1 MTTQIG
7 DDVTDENQLS
17 EPVPEVAPDESES
30 TEQPASPG
38 WTASLS
44 RRLRLVAL
52 GVVAAIVMVSGLLA
66 WWQAA
71 GDEDLDRAETR
82 DAVLIAGRQHI
93 ETLQSLDYRDI
104 DEGLD
109 AWLDVTTGTL
119 HDQLAAV
126 GDDDRGLL
134 ADQKKISTGHVIDAA
149 VLDLDDDAAT
159 IIAAVEIT
167 VADDPSA
174 GAEPTIKRNRFSAD
188 LVKVKGQWKLENIEQ
203 VAVDLS

>member
-7 DDVTDENQLS
+7 DDVTDEI
-17 EPVPEVAPDESES
+17 EVPEAEPDESES
-30 TEQPASPG
+30 SVQPAWPG
-38 WTASLS
+38 WTASLR

-52 GVVAAIVMVSGLLA
+52 GVVAAIVLVSGLLA

-71 GDEDLDRAETR
+71 GDGDLDRAETR

-134 ADQKKISTGHVIDAA
+134 ADQKKISTGRVIDAA
-149 VLDLDDDAAT
+149 VLDLDDDSAT

-174 GAEPTIKRNRFSAD
+174 GTEPTIKRNRFIAD
-188 LVKVKGQWKLENIEQ
+188 LVKAKGQWKLENIEQ